1 MKRSISPFSVVLIA
15 VALSVVGIASLRML
29 SIQHKPSDP
38 GSSIRVSWSMSGASA
53 ELIEAEVTSK
63 IEGVLSGLS
72 GCSGTS
78 SVSRKGSGEVNVSF
92 AKGTDMAAARF
103 DVASAVR
110 NIYMSLPDNVTYPSI
125 SLNAGGGKS
134 VTAVTYLLKGSLPS
148 RQIQKY
154 AENSILT
161 PLSRVE
167 GVDKVQ
173 ISGGTPFHWVITFD
187 SERVKS
193 LGIKASEIQSAF
205 SAYYSD
211 NVIGL
216 TDSDDG
222 NHNLMAVRLAFRDN
236 SGDDPDFGSIPV
248 KKSGDKVVYLSDIAT
263 WRYEESLPSSYYRIN
278 GLNTVTLNVTLAP
291 AANLLTTV
299 SAVKNL
305 MSGLQDSFPQEITAS
320 IGYDASEYVSGEL
333 KKIYVRTGLCLLIL
347 LLFVFLVNHSWRNML
362 VMALT
367 LAVNLL
373 ISIAIYAFSGITVHI
388 YTLAG
393 ITVSLGIVIDT
404 SIVMID
410 HYSYWKNRGAFPD
423 MVAAVLTT
431 VGALLLI
438 LLLPESERGNLTDFI
453 WVIVINLS
461 VSLVVSYFFIPALM
475 HYIPILRT
483 SYSFSLK
490 RRRRV
495 LKWNRLYSRYIGW
508 GVRHRWVYVV
518 LFIIAFGIP
527 LFLIPAP
534 KDKERGKFYEKVVRP
549 VVSWAPYANN
559 RNVIDKYLGSTF
571 GLFSKSLDRSN
582 FYREPQK
589 TVLHINA
596 GMLEGCSVQQLNE
609 VVKSMENYL
618 ASFDEISLFTT
629 RVTSYDNAVIDV
641 EFKPEY
647 LNTGFPSSLKAQVTS
662 MAINF
667 GGANWRVYGVDDQ
680 YFNNNIVSNGKSHR
694 IILKGYNYRQ
704 LYSYAEDLVES
715 LSKNSRVSA
724 PEIWAGGYYGR
735 PAIEFALDYDFEKI
749 SVEGVNPYKYYNE
762 LQSLLYDN
770 EIGHAQGDGER
781 VSVELKSSDTDKFDL
796 WHVLN
801 EPVSVDSS
809 KVTLNDVGSIV
820 KKLSG
825 IEIKKDN
832 QSYELNVCFDFV
844 GSYELSK
851 KFIGKQ
857 VTYLNEEVLPV
868 GFKAESPSWGWFER
882 NKDRYAWLILLIIV
896 VIYVMLAMTFESYRY
911 PFAVIFMIPVSFI
924 GLFLVFGLSDFSF
937 DQGGF
942 AAFVMLCGIVVNA
955 GIYLI
960 NTYKSMRNVGDDIR
974 RYVKAYNHK
983 INPIMLTISS
993 TVLGLLPFLSDGP
1006 EEVFWFD
1013 FAIGTISGMVF
1024 SVIALIFILPAFVV
1038 RPTRRSRRF

>member
-38 GSSIRVSWSMSGASA
+38 GSSIRISWSMSGASA

-305 MSGLQDSFPQEITAS
+305 MAGLQDSFPQEITAS

-373 ISIAIYAFSGITVHI
+373 ISIAIYAFSGISVHI
-388 YTLAG
+388 
-393 ITVSLGIVIDT
+393 
-404 SIVMID
+404 
-410 HYSYWKNRGAFPD
+410 
-423 MVAAVLTT
+423 
-431 VGALLLI
+431 
-438 LLLPESERGNLTDFI
+438 
-453 WVIVINLS
+453 
-461 VSLVVSYFFIPALM
+461 
-475 HYIPILRT
+475 
-483 SYSFSLK
+483 
-490 RRRRV
+490 
-495 LKWNRLYSRYIGW
+495 
-508 GVRHRWVYVV
+508 
-518 LFIIAFGIP
+518 
-527 LFLIPAP
+527 
-534 KDKERGKFYEKVVRP
+534 
-549 VVSWAPYANN
+549 
-559 RNVIDKYLGSTF
+559 
-571 GLFSKSLDRSN
+571 
-582 FYREPQK
+582 
-589 TVLHINA
+589 
-596 GMLEGCSVQQLNE
+596 
-609 VVKSMENYL
+609 
-618 ASFDEISLFTT
+618 
-629 RVTSYDNAVIDV
+629 
-641 EFKPEY
+641 
-647 LNTGFPSSLKAQVTS
+647 
-662 MAINF
+662 
-667 GGANWRVYGVDDQ
+667 
-680 YFNNNIVSNGKSHR
+680 
-694 IILKGYNYRQ
+694 
-704 LYSYAEDLVES
+704 
-715 LSKNSRVSA
+715 
-724 PEIWAGGYYGR
+724 
-735 PAIEFALDYDFEKI
+735 
-749 SVEGVNPYKYYNE
+749 
-762 LQSLLYDN
+762 
-770 EIGHAQGDGER
+770 
-781 VSVELKSSDTDKFDL
+781 
-796 WHVLN
+796 
-801 EPVSVDSS
+801 
-809 KVTLNDVGSIV
+809 
-820 KKLSG
+820 
-825 IEIKKDN
+825 
-832 QSYELNVCFDFV
+832 
-844 GSYELSK
+844 
-851 KFIGKQ
+851 
-857 VTYLNEEVLPV
+857 
-868 GFKAESPSWGWFER
+868 
-882 NKDRYAWLILLIIV
+882 
-896 VIYVMLAMTFESYRY
+896 
-911 PFAVIFMIPVSFI
+911 
-924 GLFLVFGLSDFSF
+924 
-937 DQGGF
+937 
-942 AAFVMLCGIVVNA
+942 
-955 GIYLI
+955 
-960 NTYKSMRNVGDDIR
+960 
-974 RYVKAYNHK
+974 
-983 INPIMLTISS
+983 
-993 TVLGLLPFLSDGP
+993 
-1006 EEVFWFD
+1006 
-1013 FAIGTISGMVF
+1013 
-1024 SVIALIFILPAFVV
+1024 
-1038 RPTRRSRRF
+1038 